1 MVYQEMTPKFGL
13 LAPGFLYVVRVAVL
27 LTLSGCAAIENI
39 KPIDNLKVASQSVI
53 ASMRKQ
59 GEKMVRT
66 PEQTKEKYA
75 CAPSSKT
82 MFRLEEVEVLPAVVT
97 PGKEI
102 NQRIRYAYCPLTPS
116 GTLKGRIV
124 RAVLFKGEELYH
136 DTTDYE
142 FKPGTWT
149 VDVFIGIPKEAASGV
164 YALNVTLRYEGQTLK
179 ESNSFVVKGQ

>member
-1 MVYQEMTPKFGL
+1 MVYQEITPKFGGSTPAPYIVQVALL
-13 LAPGFLYVVRVAVL
+13 LA
-27 LTLSGCAAIENI
+27 LSGCTAMENI
-39 KPIDNLKVASQSVI
+39 NPIDDLKVASQGVI

-75 CAPSSKT
+75 CAPYSKT
-82 MFRLEEVEVLPAVVT
+82 MFQLEEVEVLPGIVT

-102 NQRIRYAYCPLTPS
+102 NQRIRYAFCPLTPS
-116 GTLKGRIV
+116 GTLKGRII

-149 VDVFIGIPKEAASGV
+149 VDVFIGIPKEAVSGV
-164 YALNVTLRYEGQTLK
+164 YALNVTLRYADQTLK
-179 ESNSFVVKGQ
+179 QSNSFVVKGQ